1 MSVRALLW
9 PVLLVVLCSGAVA
22 VPQPASAQ
30 SPLVVTPG
38 PGLAHPGDAVLLVVK
53 DARLFATVE
62 GRAFDKAIVFWPS
75 GDSGEWHALAAIPL
89 DTAPRRYDVTI
100 RAQAPD
106 GGTANG
112 HVTLQVHAK
121 RFETRRLRVGDRFVD
136 PPAAEGQRIAQEAA
150 RLASLFAQ
158 YSPRLWHGPFAAP
171 VPGAATSSFGRLT
184 IMNGQSRGRH
194 QGADFRAATGTP
206 VAAPNAGRVVLA
218 ADLYF
223 AGKTVVLDHGAGLFS
238 LFAHLSEISAVEG
251 SVVRLGDRLGLA
263 GATGRVTGPHLHW
276 AMRLGDV
283 SVDPLS
289 VMRAI
294 AGSSESA
301 RILAESR

>member
-9 PVLLVVLCSGAVA
+9 PVILAIVCYGTVA
-22 VPQPASAQ
+22 VPEPASAQ
-30 SPLVVTPG
+30 SPLVVSQG

-53 DARLFATVE
+53 DARPFTAVE
-62 GRAFDKAIVFWPS
+62 GRAFDKAIVFWPAA
-75 GDSGEWHALAAIPL
+75 DSGEWNGLAAIPL
-89 DTAPRRYDVTI
+89 DTAARRYDVTI
-100 RAQAPD
+100 RAQVPD
-106 GGTANG
+106 GGTATG
-112 HVTLQVHAK
+112 HLTLQVHAK
-121 RFETRRLRVGDRFVD
+121 RFETRRLQVGDRFVD
-136 PPAAEGQRIAQEAA
+136 PPAAEGRRIANEAE

-171 VPGAATSSFGRLT
+171 VPGSATSSFGRLT

-206 VAAPNAGRVVLA
+206 VVAPNTGRVVLA

-238 LFAHLSEISAVEG
+238 LFAHLSEIGAVEG
-251 SVVRLGDRLGLA
+251 SVVAQGDRLGLA

-294 AGSSESA
+294 AGGSESA
-301 RILAESR
+301 RRLAESR